1 MIFVTKLCKLKAVLN
16 HFLATEYESCM
27 NNSMN
32 TIMHDFTISVFF
44 LSGYVEKLVKWFLV
58 WQSKKIHVFRAS
70 VRYIT
75 ANSVN
80 DYIDYILC

>member
-1 MIFVTKLCKLKAVLN
+1 
-16 HFLATEYESCM
+16 M

-70 VRYIT
+70 ALQQTQLMIT
-75 ANSVN
+75 LIIFFVN
-80 DYIDYILC
+80 YFTPFINQYYLFEK